1 MEIWSCLDPVILNK
15 CPFDL
20 TPPRF
25 VEALVT
31 PPPPHPPQLYTGAEQ
46 CVVTLAS
53 FHLSFCLAALYHM
66 IWVQINHS
74 GISESC
80 VWLLT
85 CSSSVPL
92 VSRFFLFKLDT
103 QIPWKTFRL
112 TIFLGSTEQH
122 FSGEPLIL
130 FSDFFFL
137 VLCKPHSVLL
147 ARVALYP
154 IGATGQ
160 V

>member
-1 MEIWSCLDPVILNK
+1 MGIWSRLDPVILNK
-15 CPFDL
+15 YPFDL

-46 CVVTLAS
+46 CVVTLDS

-85 CSSSVPL
+85 CSSSAPFGL
-92 VSRFFLFKLDT
+92 RFFLFKLYSD
-103 QIPWKTFRL
+103 QKRSGL
-112 TIFLGSTEQH
+112 RSLGVHSEARTIRTWNMNFIFWFL
-122 FSGEPLIL
+122 FCVNPIL
-130 FSDFFFL
+130 YFL
-137 VLCKPHSVLL
+137 LVWLC
-147 ARVALYP
+147 
-154 IGATGQ
+154 I
-160 V
+160 